1 MNIHNIYIYYI
12 ITIKSRQDTIVGAN
26 FAHDCRLRLTSMAF
40 EPGHLNHH
48 QQ

>member
-1 MNIHNIYIYYI
+1 MNIYIYMYAYKK
-12 ITIKSRQDTIVGAN
+12 KSCQDTIVGAN